1 MKKVLYIFIFI
12 AATSTAIAQESFS
25 SWTYSMGFASGDLA
39 TYIGKTSFRGATY
52 DYTKMV
58 QPKIGVGLEI
68 GWNTFY
74 EAKPYG
80 TYTYGN
86 TDLSGK
92 LYTYS
97 NNVPLL
103 FTLSYYMKPE
113 NTFTPY
119 ASLGIGTMWSERRTS
134 VGTWEIYK
142 DAWPFVLRPELGV
155 VYNTGGL
162 GFTVSSKYYYGFKTG
177 DLPEE
182 SFFTINVGLVF
193 TR

>member
-1 MKKVLYIFIFI
+1 MKKLLYIIIFVV
-12 AATSTAIAQESFS
+12 ASSAAIAQESFS

-39 TYIGKTSFRGATY
+39 GYIGKASFRGATY
-52 DYTKMV
+52 NYTKLV
-58 QPKIGVGLEI
+58 NGGVGVGLEI

-74 EAKPYG
+74 EGKPYG
-80 TYTYGN
+80 TYTRGN
-86 TDLSGK
+86 WDLSGK
-92 LYTYS
+92 MYRYS

-103 FTLSYYMKPE
+103 FTLSYYMKPD
-113 NTFTPY
+113 NTVTPY
-119 ASLGIGTMWSERRTS
+119 GSLGIGTMWSERRTS
-134 VGTWEIYK
+134 VGTWDIYQ
-142 DAWPFVLRPELGV
+142 DAWPFVLRPEIGV

-182 SFFTINVGLVF
+182 SYFTINVGLVF